1 MDEPKPTA
9 SPPSPS
15 TRADPEAAH
24 EAEPGSAVPPSL
36 PPPPPPPRKV
46 AQAKWA
52 LLAMAFFMA
61 DVSNA
66 IGPFLGVFLQGHG
79 WAPGLIGS
87 VMTAGGVAAL
97 VASAPI
103 GALIDATNHKR
114 ALAVGGTA
122 VASAALVAT
131 LLGPR
136 LPPLTFSAQVVGQVA
151 GSLLMPSLVAMT
163 LGVAGGGTDGFARLN
178 GRNQAANHA
187 GNMAG
192 AGLSALLGQR
202 YGLPAVF
209 YLSWGFAAATV
220 AAALCVPRGAVD
232 HQAARGLGS
241 EPAPPAPGDREAAA
255 QDSSG
260 NGGGGGEGRA
270 EAWARLLRHRE
281 LVVLGLALA
290 AYHLGNAA
298 FLPLY
303 GQAVVAERNADPAA
317 FTGLTIVVA
326 QGTMVVMA
334 LGASWAVARG
344 LCGYWPVLLV
354 SFCSL
359 PVRAALGATF
369 IEAWGVWPV
378 QVLDGIGAGL
388 QSIAVPG
395 TVAQVLARTGRVN
408 VGIGAVGT
416 AQLVG
421 SSLSPLLAGWI
432 AQVRGY
438 NVALYVLGIFPLI
451 SVALWVS
458 TPILTRIKSRKLA
471 GALR

>member
-1 MDEPKPTA
+1 MDEPKPTV

-15 TRADPEAAH
+15 TRVDPEAAQ

-61 DVSNA
+61 DVGNA

-87 VMTAGGVAAL
+87 VMTAGGVATL

-163 LGVAGGGTDGFARLN
+163 LGVAGGGADGFARLN

-220 AAALCVPRGAVD
+220 AAALCVPRGAGNLTV
-232 HQAARGLGS
+232 
-241 EPAPPAPGDREAAA
+241 APGGPCRRQISGAAPDFIRQHLA
-255 QDSSG
+255 LVDVVNDIQ
-260 NGGGGGEGRA
+260 GGSLISLDAEGVLEGRDD
-270 EAWARLLRHRE
+270 H
-281 LVVLGLALA
+281 
-290 AYHLGNAA
+290 
-298 FLPLY
+298 
-303 GQAVVAERNADPAA
+303 
-317 FTGLTIVVA
+317 VA
-326 QGTMVVMA
+326 QG
-334 LGASWAVARG
+334 
-344 LCGYWPVLLV
+344 
-354 SFCSL
+354 SL
-359 PVRAALGATF
+359 P
-369 IEAWGVWPV
+369 
-378 QVLDGIGAGL
+378 
-388 QSIAVPG
+388 SIRIR
-395 TVAQVLARTGRVN
+395 VAQP
-408 VGIGAVGT
+408 
-416 AQLVG
+416 
-421 SSLSPLLAGWI
+421 LSGL
-432 AQVRGY
+432 
-438 NVALYVLGIFPLI
+438 
-451 SVALWVS
+451 
-458 TPILTRIKSRKLA
+458 
-471 GALR
+471 

>member
-1 MDEPKPTA
+1 MDEPKPTP
-9 SPPSPS
+9 SPPPPS
-15 TRADPEAAH
+15 TRGDPEAAQ
-24 EAEPGSAVPPSL
+24 EPQPEPAAPPC
-36 PPPPPPPRKV
+36 PRPRPPRKV

-66 IGPFLGVFLQGHG
+66 IGPFLGVFLQDHG
-79 WAPGLIGS
+79 WAPGPIGS

-103 GALIDATNHKR
+103 GALIDATTHKR
-114 ALAVGGTA
+114 ALAAAGTV

-136 LPPLTFSAQVVGQVA
+136 MPPLTFAAQVVGQVA
-151 GSLLMPSLVAMT
+151 GTLLMPSLVAMT
-163 LGVAGGGTDGFARLN
+163 LGVAGGGGFARLN

-202 YGLPAVF
+202 YGLAAVF

-220 AAALCVPRGAVD
+220 AAVLCVPRGAVD
-232 HQAARGLGS
+232 HQAARGLGGS
-241 EPAPPAPGDREAAA
+241 TAPAGPGEQEAAG
-255 QDSSG
+255 Q
-260 NGGGGGEGRA
+260 GGGGGHA
-270 EAWARLLRHRE
+270 EAWARLLRHRD
-281 LVVLGLALA
+281 LVVLGLALT

-303 GQAVVAERNADPAA
+303 GQAVVAERKADPAA

-378 QVLDGIGAGL
+378 QVLDGVGAGL
-388 QSIAVPG
+388 QSVAVPG
-395 TVAQVLARTGRVN
+395 TVAHVLARTGRVN
-408 VGIGAVGT
+408 VGIGAIGT

-432 AQVRGY
+432 AQLRGY

-458 TPILTRIKSRKLA
+458 TPILARVKFRRLV
-471 GALR
+471 GASG

>member
-1 MDEPKPTA
+1 MDEPKPT
-9 SPPSPS
+9 PSPS
-15 TRADPEAAH
+15 TSADPEAAQ
-24 EAEPGSAVPPSL
+24 EAKPGSVVPPFL
-36 PPPPPPPRKV
+36 PPSPPPRKV
-46 AQAKWA
+46 AQARWA

-66 IGPFLGVFLQGHG
+66 IGPFLGVFLQEHG

-87 VMTAGGVAAL
+87 VMTAGGVATL

-202 YGLPAVF
+202 YGLPAIF

-241 EPAPPAPGDREAAA
+241 EPAPGDREAAT
-255 QDSSG
+255 QDG
-260 NGGGGGEGRA
+260 NGGAGGGGEGRA

-303 GQAVVAERNADPAA
+303 GQAVVAERKADPAG

-344 LCGYWPVLLV
+344 LCGYWLVLLV

-369 IEAWGVWPV
+369 IETWGVWPV
-378 QVLDGIGAGL
+378 QVLDGVGAGL
-388 QSIAVPG
+388 QSVAVPG